1 VAKKDKNEYM
11 KIIRSF
17 GFAVEGIKRCFITEI
32 NFKIHIGFSI
42 TALLLGWV
50 LKISIAEWVTIIF
63 CIGLVLAMEMMN
75 TAIEAL
81 CNIVHQPFHPAIKKV
96 KDIAAGAVLL
106 IAVCSFIIGTVI
118 LLPKLIAFIKLL

>member
-1 VAKKDKNEYM
+1 VAKKNKNEHM
-11 KIIRSF
+11 KIVRSF
-17 GFAVEGIKRCFITEI
+17 GFALEGIKRCFITEI

-42 TALLLGWV
+42 AALLLGWV
-50 LKISIAEWVTIIF
+50 LKISIAEWGEIIF
-63 CIGLVLAMEMMN
+63 CIGLVLSMEMMN

-106 IAVCSFIIGTVI
+106 VAVSSFIIAIVI
-118 LLPKLIAFIKLL
+118 LLPKIIAFIKLL